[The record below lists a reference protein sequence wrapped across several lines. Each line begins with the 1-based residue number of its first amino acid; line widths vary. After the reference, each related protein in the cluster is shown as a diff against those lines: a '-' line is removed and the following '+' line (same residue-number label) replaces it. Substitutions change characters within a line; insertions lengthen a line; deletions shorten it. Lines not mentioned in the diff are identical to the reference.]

1 MLAVMLLTLS
11 CARRDTLPLDT
22 DAPRQ
27 AEESGSSMKPYS
39 AKDTDRNL
47 KRADVFV
54 DSAEVIE
61 ESIRPGKASLNIR
74 GSLPTPCH
82 DLRAVVRHRDGTDRV
97 DIALY
102 SVFDPQKMCAQELK
116 PFSIQVALPQNA
128 VVIYLNGKFVE
139 SRSK

>member
-27 AEESGSSMKPYS
+27 TEESGSSMKPYS

-61 ESIRPGKASLNIR
+61 ESIPGKASLNIR

-82 DLRAVVRHRDGTDRV
+82 DLRAVVRHKDGTGRV
-97 DIALY
+97 DIELY

-116 PFSIQVALPQNA
+116 PFSIQVARPQNA

-139 SRSK
+139 SRGK